1 MKHAASHAPG
11 HGLDLVLR
19 WSGMGSVS
27 ECRSSPLKVPKIA
40 MLLEIEQKLVN
51 PQSLDKCSDSNH
63 IETLK
68 ITVHDVSEGG
78 SSRTCV
84 FRTNY
89 HDFPDLNSRPFY
101 TQDRFSS
108 LPGRFKHESWS
119 RLGQTYH
126 GKLPKCRCT

>member
-1 MKHAASHAPG
+1 MQLLYAPG

-68 ITVHDVSEGG
+68 SLRYMMFLKVDLQGH
-78 SSRTCV
+78 V
-84 FRTNY
+84 F
-89 HDFPDLNSRPFY
+89 F
-101 TQDRFSS
+101 
-108 LPGRFKHESWS
+108 
-119 RLGQTYH
+119 GQMIMIFQT
-126 GKLPKCRCT
+126 